1 MKILHISD
9 FHYKDSPRD
18 IAAQAILIDKLI
30 ENLPEPETIDFLIFS
45 GDLVFSG
52 KKAEN
57 FQDAYLSFLGRI
69 GLKLKLKRRN
79 IIICPG
85 NHDVDRSAVSEPVKE
100 YIRKVNSSD
109 GLVKLIEENKQD
121 IFGLSCNPTK
131 NYWDFEKQ
139 FYALGE
145 SMGIDKVDKLITT
158 HTRQYDKW
166 KLGFVC
172 INTAWCSTG
181 NDDKGN
187 LFFPKSELEKAIY
200 YLKNEKV
207 DWKILVLHHPL
218 SDLREFNKIDIED
231 FIYSEFH
238 FMFSGH
244 LHKREDFIRLTQSE
258 GIFGTYA
265 HAAFTKKQD
274 GKIGYSIVDID
285 LDTLDVKLNK
295 YIYDFE
301 ETVFLPLK
309 EMNFTFPCN
318 ETKANQIKVFKTL
331 RKKLHEICSKADEL
345 CITTKENSPQKGFL
359 ELFVNPVLKN
369 QPQVDLALSFIQA
382 QKIHYNTLLNSSNYL
397 ILGKDKTGK
406 TSLLYKINIDLLS
419 NYSQLSE
426 IPYYL
431 DLATYKNKSGKLDLL
446 THLSLHLEHS
456 KNQTE
461 KILKNYKF
469 KLLLDNFDPSQKEIV
484 QKLAGFLKEYTNSS
498 YILTC
503 DQTLAQSYEILDY
516 GIDGYEKLFIH
527 DISRSEI
534 RQLTNKWPNIPKEKK
549 EEFADRIIDVLKQH
563 SMPFN
568 FWTLSIFLWIFAGKN
583 TLNFNSNSELIELY
597 IDDILDR
604 NSLASNPQ
612 NRFSYPNYKL
622 LLSELA
628 HELLVNHLETNYAIK
643 YSELITFTESFKEK
657 NIKRVGKTSEIVNHL
672 LECKS
677 QLN

>member
-258 GIFGTYA
+258 GSYA
-265 HAAFTKKQD
+265 K
-274 GKIGYSIVDID
+274 
-285 LDTLDVKLNK
+285 
-295 YIYDFE
+295 
-301 ETVFLPLK
+301 PL
-309 EMNFTFPCN
+309 
-318 ETKANQIKVFKTL
+318 
-331 RKKLHEICSKADEL
+331 
-345 CITTKENSPQKGFL
+345 
-359 ELFVNPVLKN
+359 
-369 QPQVDLALSFIQA
+369 
-382 QKIHYNTLLNSSNYL
+382 
-397 ILGKDKTGK
+397 
-406 TSLLYKINIDLLS
+406 
-419 NYSQLSE
+419 
-426 IPYYL
+426 
-431 DLATYKNKSGKLDLL
+431 
-446 THLSLHLEHS
+446 
-456 KNQTE
+456 
-461 KILKNYKF
+461 
-469 KLLLDNFDPSQKEIV
+469 
-484 QKLAGFLKEYTNSS
+484 
-498 YILTC
+498 
-503 DQTLAQSYEILDY
+503 
-516 GIDGYEKLFIH
+516 
-527 DISRSEI
+527 
-534 RQLTNKWPNIPKEKK
+534 
-549 EEFADRIIDVLKQH
+549 
-563 SMPFN
+563 
-568 FWTLSIFLWIFAGKN
+568 
-583 TLNFNSNSELIELY
+583 
-597 IDDILDR
+597 
-604 NSLASNPQ
+604 
-612 NRFSYPNYKL
+612 
-622 LLSELA
+622 
-628 HELLVNHLETNYAIK
+628 
-643 YSELITFTESFKEK
+643 
-657 NIKRVGKTSEIVNHL
+657 
-672 LECKS
+672 
-677 QLN
+677 